1 MNNRIKLVIE
11 ALEDLEINSPET
23 RFEMARIIAIQELK
37 KQLNGDWIPVSE
49 RLPENNTKVQV
60 TGVRYSEYTKKN
72 IYVRFNAKYIGK
84 HSIKVDDM
92 WSYCED
98 YTWNDYVEEEDEYY
112 VKEGWYETIENW
124 DDYTEVYVNDYKVIA
139 WQPLPPAYKEVEN
152 E

>member
-1 MNNRIKLVIE
+1 MNDIEKAIDLIAIGKGRFLDRHDIYAAMQDGIE
-11 ALEDLEINSPET
+11 A
-23 RFEMARIIAIQELK
+23 LK
-37 KQLNGDWIPVSE
+37 KQLNGGWIPVSE
-49 RLPENNTKVQV
+49 RLPDNNTKVQV

-92 WSYCED
+92 WPYCED

-112 VKEGWYETIENW
+112 VNEGWYETIENW

-139 WQPLPPAYKEVEN
+139 WQLLPEPYKEVE
-152 E
+152 

>member
-1 MNNRIKLVIE
+1 MKIKKAIE
-11 ALEDLEINSPET
+11 QFERWEESGWSKSEVPNTYMLILAKKALE
-23 RFEMARIIAIQELK
+23 
-37 KQLNGDWIPVSE
+37 KQLNGGWIPVSE
-49 RLPENNTKVQV
+49 RLPDNNTKVQV

-92 WSYCED
+92 WPYCED

-124 DDYTEVYVNDYKVIA
+124 DDYTDLYVSDYEVLA
-139 WQPLPPAYKEVEN
+139 WQKLPEPYKEDI
-152 E
+152 